1 MAINAEL
8 KAEILRRLYHSH
20 PEGLGSEILDN
31 HHGEDAVI
39 DVLQDLQEHGLIQKG
54 HLSVDTQGQRSLTPP
69 VKLTSAGADVAKDV
83 E

>member
-20 PEGLGSEILDN
+20 PAGLGNEILDN
-31 HHGEDAVI
+31 HHGDNAVME
-39 DVLQDLQEHGLIQKG
+39 VLHDLQEHGLIHKG
-54 HLSVDTQGQRSLTPP
+54 NIHVGALGERSLVLPI
-69 VKLTSAGADVAKDV
+69 KLTSAGADAAKDA

>member
-20 PEGLGSEILDN
+20 PAGLGNEILDN
-31 HHGEDAVI
+31 HHGDNAVME
-39 DVLQDLQEHGLIQKG
+39 VLHDLQEHGLIHKG
-54 HLSVDTQGQRSLTPP
+54 NIHVGAQGERSLVLPI
-69 VKLTSAGADVAKDV
+69 KLTSAGADAAKDA